1 MESKQKVTDL
11 EIDFWGPKDNQY
23 DRADE
28 QSYLP
33 QVCGDHR
40 VASIYFQVYILC
52 RSPEGDI
59 TSICFITIQFLV

>member
-1 MESKQKVTDL
+1 MESKQKQL
-11 EIDFWGPKDNQY
+11 HILRLISRGLKDNQY

-40 VASIYFQVYILC
+40 VANIYFQVYIPC
-52 RSPEGDI
+52 KEP
-59 TSICFITIQFLV
+59 